1 MKKFIALFI
10 CVFIAFLFEGC
21 APYAYTSQND
31 LPYNDEQI
39 EPAPKPKAKPRP
51 VVRKAKPAPRRPK
64 VITKAV
70 PKTVTKKVVF
80 IQKNLRLKFQKI
92 ILLKFWVV

>member
-10 CVFIAFLFEGC
+10 CVFIALLFEGC

-39 EPAPKPKAKPRP
+39 EPAPKPKAKPS
-51 VVRKAKPAPRRPK
+51 RKKGQACTQAPQSNHKSSSKNSPK
-64 VITKAV
+64 KSYG
-70 PKTVTKKVVF
+70 
-80 IQKNLRLKFQKI
+80 L
-92 ILLKFWVV
+92 